1 MTNNALLVVDVQK
14 GFINKITKDLPRRIE
29 KLQHSYETVLAL
41 QFINLEGSMFR
52 RELNWKKLSLNT
64 DEIEFAFKIRPDA
77 VIFSKYSY
85 GATHEFIEY
94 LKENNISSIDLCGMD
109 TDGCVTKVS
118 MDLFDNGILPK
129 VLGNYCA
136 SSVSQLVH
144 EQALISLKNIIG
156 PNNVL

>member
-14 GFINKITKDLPRRIE
+14 GFINKITRALPQKIE
-29 KLQHSYETVLAL
+29 KLQNKYQTVLAL

-52 RELNWKKLSLNT
+52 RELNWKRLSLNT
-64 DEIEFAFKIRPDA
+64 EDVEFAFNIRPDA
-77 VIFSKYSY
+77 VIFAKYSY
-85 GATHEFIEY
+85 GATREFIEY
-94 LKENNISSIDLCGMD
+94 LKENNITSIDLCGMD

-129 VLGNYCA
+129 VLGEYCG
-136 SSVSQLVH
+136 SSVSPLVH

-156 PNNVL
+156 PKNVL